1 MSRIRLGWSRNWRV
15 SALWTLRILVVCL
28 LFGADNLT
36 GVPSRAPN
44 HAQEHLVTIEQ
55 LPAIPRRKAQVLAAD
70 LVSPS
75 LEMKENVDFLLTP
88 AIMVQEAMSLDV
100 VPTYPTE

>member
-1 MSRIRLGWSRNWRV
+1 MSRMTRGWSRNWRV
-15 SALWTLRILVVCL
+15 SALWILRIFFLCL
-28 LFGADNLT
+28 LFGDDNLT
-36 GVPSRAPN
+36 GVPSRAPD

-100 VPTYPTE
+100 IPTYPAE